1 MLSVLVDL
9 LVECLLLFVNVSY
22 AEVGAEPVDLVDL
35 LLAKTALTVTRDV
48 VIVLGHGAAD
58 HFFGFWF

>member
-9 LVECLLLFVNVSY
+9 LVECLLLFVDVSY
-22 AEVGAEPVDLVDL
+22 AKVGAEPVDLVDL

-48 VIVLGHGAAD
+48 VIILGHGVAD
-58 HFFGFWF
+58 YFFSLWF